1 MRVLQALPT
10 TLLFLFVAVSAC
22 SDGDPGAQVAAPD
35 LAARIE
41 SGSAPL
47 VLDVRTREEFA
58 AGHIPGAVNIP
69 HDALA
74 DRLDELQTAPADEII
89 VYCQSGRRAGIAERT
104 LREQGYSN
112 VRDLSGHWAG
122 WAAAGLASE

>member
-22 SDGDPGAQVAAPD
+22 SDGGAEAAVGASD

-41 SGSAPL
+41 AGSAPL
-47 VLDVRTREEFA
+47 VLDVRAQEEFA

-89 VYCQSGRRAGIAERT
+89 VYCQSGRRAGLAEST
-104 LREQGYSN
+104 LREHGYSN
-112 VRDLSGHWAG
+112 VQDLSGHWAG
-122 WAAAGLASE
+122 WTAAGLASE